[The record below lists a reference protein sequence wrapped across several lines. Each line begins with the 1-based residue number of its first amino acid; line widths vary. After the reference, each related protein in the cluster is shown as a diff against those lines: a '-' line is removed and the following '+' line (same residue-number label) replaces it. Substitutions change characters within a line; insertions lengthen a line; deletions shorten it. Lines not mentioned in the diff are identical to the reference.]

1 MRVTRGKARGKSSTK
16 TKLLA
21 GDSKEDEVEVIS
33 AVHLKQDTDSMAK
46 PASTKSSIGTRASS
60 QKRVKAA
67 EEDKAGSKPEAENST
82 DAQNEG
88 DLQRDAVCMSAVSS
102 ALFLISSL
110 QVVKRLVGAFEECTK
125 ETTETCV
132 SPLRSSSR
140 RKDTSTSKTGLHRVL
155 ASQIDAHAPMTP
167 GRRALGA
174 TKGRVKAMSSVIENA
189 IHVSDKAAAKP
200 NAATAIDHPAVDS
213 PSLSH
218 AVRAKRVSGAPSLLV
233 KKLAALAP
241 AAESKAT
248 RVKDAVCALEGH
260 FRIDST
266 GTTKSSN
273 LVQKEVEQAASPKAK
288 LGSAKKRVQPRVA
301 AAIAAVRGQGPP
313 LHDYEVFDNPE
324 PILPKTAAVD
334 TPVTAAADESTVAKS
349 SKGPLTKR
357 RATIAKTNPSAVVN
371 IAQVSW
377 DLVDSPAIASTSSI
391 TPSFDTPS
399 REGPAIKSAT
409 RIRPNSSTNASSVTL
424 ELEPS
429 ASSPK
434 KRSAVAATTTTK
446 NLAVEKK
453 EEATNKD
460 HEITHEKFEE
470 TAPIPPITPQNN
482 NSSSATTFCLPME
495 SPIDLP
501 PPTSAAKLP
510 ATFNFNF
517 VNANPATRSLIPPA
531 QLAPSAPS
539 FASPLRKSFVP
550 VHVDDDVSSVIS
562 STASTPASI
571 GPPQVPTLFSNST
584 NIQKSP
590 SKRVVSQGNPLLVVA
605 AHDHAAENRFA
616 KSQEHAHPKKGV
628 HDLPEPQAQS
638 QSQQHIETLTRPG
651 RTHVARLTLEPA
663 TAATPNTKKR
673 TVSVPAA
680 SNAAVTAASSNSF
693 DVAKIGREF
702 TVDMMVPAN
711 PNIRFTTAAQT
722 PPAAERVTGKR
733 SRGGSSGAGPTA
745 DNAYEDSP
753 ARMIASPA
761 GGKGGRRFA
770 AGARKRVRV
779 AVEEDELEAGEWCDV
794 ETDEVA
800 DFSLSSKMTD
810 RHVLVPKSRAHSAST
825 STGGVGSSKNYVQV
839 GDGEDDSEE
848 DEEDIENLG
857 VEAQGEER
865 VAGEWIFDFVK
876 GIGKSFGLVSGRD

>member
-1 MRVTRGKARGKSSTK
+1 MRVTRGRARGKSSTK
-16 TKLLA
+16 TKQIA

-33 AVHLKQDTDSMAK
+33 AVHLKEDTDSVAK

-67 EEDKAGSKPEAENST
+67 EEEKAVIKPEAENST

-88 DLQRDAVCMSAVSS
+88 DLRRDA
-102 ALFLISSL
+102 
-110 QVVKRLVGAFEECTK
+110 VVKRLVGAFEECTK
-125 ETTETCV
+125 DTLETIV

-140 RKDTSTSKTGLHRVL
+140 RKDTLTSKHRVL

-273 LVQKEVEQAASPKAK
+273 FVQKEVEQAASPKAK
-288 LGSAKKRVQPRVA
+288 LGSAKKRVQPHVA

-349 SKGPLTKR
+349 SKGSITKR
-357 RATIAKTNPSAVVN
+357 RATIAKTNPSSVVN

-409 RIRPNSSTNASSVTL
+409 RVRPNSSTTASSVTL

-434 KRSAVAATTTTK
+434 KRSAVAAKTTTK

-460 HEITHEKFEE
+460 HETTHEEFEV

-482 NSSSATTFCLPME
+482 SSSSATTFCLPME

-562 STASTPASI
+562 STASTPASV
-571 GPPQVPTLFSNST
+571 GPPQVPTLFSNSP

-590 SKRVVSQGNPLLVVA
+590 SKRIVSQGNPLLVAA
-605 AHDHAAENRFA
+605 AHDHATENRFA
-616 KSQEHAHPKKGV
+616 KTQEHTHPKKGV
-628 HDLPEPQAQS
+628 HDLLEPQAQS
-638 QSQQHIETLTRPG
+638 QSQQHIETQTRPG

-673 TVSVPAA
+673 TVSVPVA
-680 SNAAVTAASSNSF
+680 SNAAVTVASANTF

-733 SRGGSSGAGPTA
+733 SRGGSSVAGPTA
-745 DNAYEDSP
+745 DNAFEDSP

-794 ETDEVA
+794 ETDE
-800 DFSLSSKMTD
+800 
-810 RHVLVPKSRAHSAST
+810 SRAHSASA

-839 GDGEDDSEE
+839 GGGEDDSEE